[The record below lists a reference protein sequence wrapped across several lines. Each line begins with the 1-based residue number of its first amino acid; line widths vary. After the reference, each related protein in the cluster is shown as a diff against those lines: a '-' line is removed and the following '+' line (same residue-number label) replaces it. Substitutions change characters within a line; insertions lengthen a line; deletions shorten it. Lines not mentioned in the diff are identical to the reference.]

1 MAYEGYLIKLGG
13 AGGVT
18 LPMKFMGIE
27 TYKCTPNQRM
37 EAKATRSVT
46 GVLHRTTV
54 EHTASK
60 IEFETPNVT
69 NMDIDELNTLLR
81 NNFQSV
87 LERKIVIQY
96 YDNETNSYKTA
107 TCYIPDVD
115 YTIDHID
122 QEANIIYYKPVRYAF
137 IEY

>member
-13 AGGVT
+13 AGGAT

-27 TYKCTPNQRM
+27 SYKCTPNQRM

-54 EHTASK
+54 EHTSTK
-60 IEFETPNVT
+60 IEFETPNIT
-69 NMDIDELNTLLR
+69 NHDLNDLNQLIR

-96 YDNETNSYKTA
+96 YDNETDSYKTA
-107 TCYIPDVD
+107 TCYMPDVN
-115 YTIDHID
+115 YSIDHID
-122 QEANIIYYKPVRYAF
+122 QRTNTIYYKPVRYAF